1 MPNKAHG
8 GDGWDLRTN
17 SIEEI
22 GAIWNRYGVHSETD
36 ELKSVLLRRPGKEIE
51 DVKDPD
57 DVLWN
62 GKIDVARARYQ
73 HDCMANIYAKYN
85 VNIHYITD
93 ENSIKYPNI
102 FFARD
107 LFTMTP
113 YGAII
118 SRMASPVRAGEEVI
132 VQSELAKLSIPII
145 ASGFGSMWFEGPD
158 IMIVNKDL
166 VFLGVGLRTNDIAV
180 RYLKSVLEVQGF
192 GEIIELQTTYGCGH
206 LDGVVN
212 ILNKKYA
219 VVVARRF
226 SYTGYEALVRHGFK
240 IIELTDEKEI
250 DQNMA
255 INFVSLNNET
265 ILINKNAQ
273 SSIKQYEKCGIK
285 CEGVDVSELMNG
297 GGSVHC
303 MTGVLHRE

>member
-36 ELKSVLLRRPGKEIE
+36 ELRSVLLRRPGKEIE

-118 SRMASPVRAGEEVI
+118 SRMASPVRAGEEAI

-180 RYLKSVLEVQGF
+180 RYLDRKSVV
-192 GEIIELQTTYGCGH
+192 
-206 LDGVVN
+206 
-212 ILNKKYA
+212 
-219 VVVARRF
+219 
-226 SYTGYEALVRHGFK
+226 
-240 IIELTDEKEI
+240 
-250 DQNMA
+250 
-255 INFVSLNNET
+255 
-265 ILINKNAQ
+265 
-273 SSIKQYEKCGIK
+273 
-285 CEGVDVSELMNG
+285 
-297 GGSVHC
+297 
-303 MTGVLHRE
+303 